1 MAFKEMTQ
9 ERLRESAVRCQ
20 EQDYED
26 PAQMAGLWREIFQ
39 QKKWRP
45 RLDSNQRPSD

>member
-1 MAFKEMTQ
+1 MSFQTHSKFKIQKIVMAFKEMTQ

-26 PAQMAGLWREIFQ
+26 PAQMAGL
-39 QKKWRP
+39 
-45 RLDSNQRPSD
+45 